1 MSHRSQ
7 RVIVNGSHSDEFV
20 LSHGVPQ
27 GSCLG
32 PLLFTLYV
40 SKLFDIIKHHLPD
53 ARAYANDTQLY
64 LSFKPDSTKN
74 EIDAVNA
81 VQSCIK
87 NIETWMTVDKIKLNI

>member
-7 RVIVNGSHSDEFV
+7 RVIVNGSHSDKFV

-53 ARAYANDTQLY
+53 ARAYADDTRVGIKHG
-64 LSFKPDSTKN
+64 SGIT
-74 EIDAVNA
+74 EIRN
-81 VQSCIK
+81 CGGGK
-87 NIETWMTVDKIKLNI
+87 RDKTRKKG